1 MLATYDG
8 VNGED
13 SSASTCLKMRYPTA
27 HGQGVDLYRHVFD
40 PASAKFDVQ
49 LLTCVAKPRRA
60 DNASLKPNGKWLG
73 ISNCC
78 SD

>member
-1 MLATYDG
+1 VRGNLMLATYDG

-13 SSASTCLKMRYPTA
+13 S
-27 HGQGVDLYRHVFD
+27 
-40 PASAKFDVQ
+40 
-49 LLTCVAKPRRA
+49 CVAKPRRA